1 MFVIVTINQF
11 LLLMVKKF
19 RFVPKIN
26 RNEPIFR
33 LDLLGLNLY
42 NIGINK
48 IKRVEAARN
57 DYKKRKGLDG
67 SPMLKKKTVTAMFR

>member
-19 RFVPKIN
+19 RFVPKIS

-48 IKRVEAARN
+48 IKTVEIAR
-57 DYKKRKGLDG
+57 KRL
-67 SPMLKKKTVTAMFR
+67 